1 MDKRAFL
8 ERLQAAL
15 AGLPDAERERQL
27 AYYEEMIDDRVEE
40 GMSESEAIAAL
51 GPVDQLTQRVLRQT
65 PPQRR
70 ADRVRRSGIPTAV
83 WVLLAVLLLPL
94 WLPLLGL
101 AGALV
106 LGSFALLFGLIV
118 AAAGLVAGLGV
129 GGVGAM
135 IWALVSWDLS
145 GMSVVFAIGAGLIAV
160 GAALLL
166 ALPAAYLIKALWR
179 GIKAWGRK
187 LAALLRGERHD

>member
-1 MDKRAFL
+1 MDKRTFL

-51 GPVDQLTQRVLRQT
+51 GPADQLAQRVLRQT
-65 PPQRR
+65 PPQQR

-145 GMSVVFAIGAGLIAV
+145 GMSVVFAIGAGLIAI

>member
-70 ADRVRRSGIPTAV
+70 ADRARRSGIPTAV

-145 GMSVVFAIGAGLIAV
+145 GMSVVFAVGAGLIAV

>member
-1 MDKRAFL
+1 MDKRTFL

-51 GPVDQLTQRVLRQT
+51 GPVDQLAQRVLRQT
-65 PPQRR
+65 PPQQR

-145 GMSVVFAIGAGLIAV
+145 GMSVVFAIGAGLIAI